1 VAVIAAVVDFLDT
14 VELDVVVVVVVDD
27 VSADIVVDLVG
38 PFAPLDVVV
47 EIGQVVVVVG
57 ADSVAVVDTIPQ
69 LMVAV
74 AV

>member
-1 VAVIAAVVDFLDT
+1 MAVIAAVVEFLDT

-38 PFAPLDVVV
+38 LFAPLDVV

-69 LMVAV
+69 LMVVV